1 LNFAVGS
8 ANIYLEIRRT
18 SAMKK
23 RRYGRQTTRIPRA
36 TNTDRLNACKTW
48 EEVQSCPLYDDWIK
62 TISFKP
68 GIYHPKMEAPDP
80 IETNLSRARYEVLCD
95 IIDNLLTKEEQK
107 IFYGIAEESKSLRVV
122 AKELN
127 CSYEK
132 VRQVFIRCQNKI
144 KENPDVQRI
153 QSGSDWNLHRKAR
166 PDLVSAKAFA
176 RKVGR

>member
-1 LNFAVGS
+1 
-8 ANIYLEIRRT
+8 
-18 SAMKK
+18 
-23 RRYGRQTTRIPRA
+23 
-36 TNTDRLNACKTW
+36 
-48 EEVQSCPLYDDWIK
+48 
-62 TISFKP
+62 
-68 GIYHPKMEAPDP
+68 MEAPDP

-153 QSGSDWNLHRKAR
+153 QSGSD
-166 PDLVSAKAFA
+166 
-176 RKVGR
+176 